1 MEGHL
6 RILVTGSAGF
16 IGHHVMM
23 ALQKSEHTVVG
34 LDILNDYY
42 DPTLKLERLKVQGF
56 DLNQISINKLISNN
70 SGPNH
75 YFIKLDLADEKNLR
89 SLFELQA
96 FDIVINLGAQAGVRH
111 SIEHPQ
117 SYVSSN
123 LVGFANIL
131 ECCRLFSIK
140 HLLFASSSSVYGLNS
155 AIPFKTSDNTDY
167 PISFYAATK
176 KANEAMAH
184 SYAHLYNLPVTGM
197 RFFTVY
203 GPLGRPDMAYYRF
216 AEAIYNNKIISLFN
230 NGNMLRD
237 FTYIDDVTQS
247 ILKLLTIYP
256 ERGNTAGSSAPYKIY
271 NIGNHHPEM
280 LMDMLT
286 ILEQLLNKKAKIDLL
301 PMQPGDVERT
311 FADVE
316 DLMATTDF
324 SPHTTLT
331 EGLTK
336 FINWYKIYK
345 NQQQSVLI
353 A

>member
-56 DLNQISINKLISNN
+56 DLNQISNNKLISYN

-131 ECCRLFSIK
+131 ECCRQFSIK

-155 AIPFKTSDNTDY
+155 SIPFKTSDNTDY

-216 AEAIYNNKIISLFN
+216 AEAIYNNEIISLFN

-247 ILKLLTIYP
+247 IYKLLTIYP
-256 ERGNTAGSSAPYKIY
+256 KRGNTAGSSAPYKIY

-280 LMDMLT
+280 LMDMVT
-286 ILEQLLNKKAKIDLL
+286 ILEQLFNKKAKIDLL

-336 FINWYKIYK
+336 FFTWYKAYK
-345 NQQQSVLI
+345 NQQQGVLI